1 MSTNELIHGYA
12 LAASSSHREVGHSV
26 TTARLVHVPMHRM
39 PRQRCN
45 EAARRA
51 LRAAWPRLDV
61 LPVEPVVA
69 FVSVR
74 RCLSI
79 ARRCRA
85 IVASERMRVGSACIT
100 NACFMRSRCTSMP
113 QKRKCGMRRRFAKQ
127 CLHAGFYSLK
137 VLTGYADRV
146 RIMRPGA
153 PGRICMVAPSFSTA
167 RTRIQRFAI
176 AVDARSR
183 TARTLRSVCLS
194 TDETLTPF

>member
-1 MSTNELIHGYA
+1 MSRRPVSYMFQCIECLGSAATRRRVARCAPHG
-12 LAASSSHREVGHSV
+12 LASTYCLSSRSSRSFQCGVAV
-26 TTARLVHVPMHRM
+26 M
-39 PRQRCN
+39 P
-45 EAARRA
+45 A
-51 LRAAWPRLDV
+51 LRV
-61 LPVEPVVA
+61 GV
-69 FVSVR
+69 
-74 RCLSI
+74 
-79 ARRCRA
+79 RRCRA
-85 IVASERMRVGSACIT
+85 IVASSDSGCGSACIT

>member
-1 MSTNELIHGYA
+1 
-12 LAASSSHREVGHSV
+12 
-26 TTARLVHVPMHRM
+26 M

-74 RCLSI
+74 RCLMP
-79 ARRCRA
+79 ALRRPYISAMPRDRR
-85 IVASERMRVGSACIT
+85 VERCGSACIT

>member
-1 MSTNELIHGYA
+1 
-12 LAASSSHREVGHSV
+12 
-26 TTARLVHVPMHRM
+26 MHRM

-79 ARRCRA
+79 SAMPPA
-85 IVASERMRVGSACIT
+85 IVASSDPCGSACIT

-137 VLTGYADRV
+137 VLTGYGS
-146 RIMRPGA
+146 RPDHDPAHPAEYAWLRRHSPPHERASRG
-153 PGRICMVAPSFSTA
+153 S
-167 RTRIQRFAI
+167 
-176 AVDARSR
+176 RSR
-183 TARTLRSVCLS
+183 STLGHAPHALCGLCVCP
-194 TDETLTPF
+194 LTRL

>member
-1 MSTNELIHGYA
+1 MRLKLNVKMAAIRNTQYA
-12 LAASSSHREVGHSV
+12 IRNAGQKYAIRKMLKN
-26 TTARLVHVPMHRM
+26 TQLLNTLRM
-39 PRQRCN
+39 
-45 EAARRA
+45 AY
-51 LRAAWPRLDV
+51 LTSL
-61 LPVEPVVA
+61 
-69 FVSVR
+69 
-74 RCLSI
+74 
-79 ARRCRA
+79 
-85 IVASERMRVGSACIT
+85 
-100 NACFMRSRCTSMP
+100 RSRCTSMP

>member
-1 MSTNELIHGYA
+1 MSRRPVSYMFQCIECLGSAATRRRVARCAPHG
-12 LAASSSHREVGHSV
+12 LAS
-26 TTARLVHVPMHRM
+26 TY
-39 PRQRCN
+39 
-45 EAARRA
+45 
-51 LRAAWPRLDV
+51 
-61 LPVEPVVA
+61 
-69 FVSVR
+69 
-74 RCLSI
+74 CLSSRSSRSFQCGV
-79 ARRCRA
+79 ASPSRRCRGDRR
-85 IVASERMRVGSACIT
+85 VERSCGSACIT

>member
-1 MSTNELIHGYA
+1 
-12 LAASSSHREVGHSV
+12 
-26 TTARLVHVPMHRM
+26 MHRM

-79 ARRCRA
+79 SAMPRDRRVGA
-85 IVASERMRVGSACIT
+85 MRVGSACIT

-146 RIMRPGA
+146 RIMTR
-153 PGRICMVAPSFSTA
+153 
-167 RTRIQRFAI
+167 RTRQNMHGC
-176 AVDARSR
+176 AVILHR
-183 TARTLRSVCLS
+183 TNAHPEVRDRGRRSVTHRTHSAVCVS
-194 TDETLTPF
+194 VH